1 MIRKGPD
8 RNDHHQER
16 KVELSFVLKLL
27 LSFFRNLFPKLLFKV
42 QGLEP
47 QNCYLMFLFFRRV
60 SENKYKYSRGEW
72 VSAGKADELEGTPP
86 VPHADNVNFPKGQ
99 EWMHND
105 VSFAKLKLTNCQEN
119 KIKNAVRGLELKINQ
134 SCCRPWWLVRIVRCT
149 CT

>member
-1 MIRKGPD
+1 MEEIRKSPD
-8 RNDHHQER
+8 RDDYYEKW
-16 KVELSFVLKLL
+16 KVEVSFCVFKIIV
-27 LSFFRNLFPKLLFKV
+27 SFRNLFPKLLFKV

-119 KIKNAVRGLELKINQ
+119 KIKNAVGISKATFI
-134 SCCRPWWLVRIVRCT
+134 
-149 CT
+149 